1 MARRERGGKLQY
13 LGELVA
19 AAAARIADE
28 GDQVDRKAEPGRP
41 DDPLDSLHRGID
53 VITFV
58 SRKRCVRRAGKF
70 RQMPEREA
78 RSAPG
83 LSYQGGRIHELYGI
97 RSDTIDDLRWQ

>member
-1 MARRERGGKLQY
+1 MSCRERGSKLQY

-19 AAAARIADE
+19 AAASRVADE
-28 GDQVDRKAEPGRP
+28 RDQFDRKAEPGRP

-70 RQMPEREA
+70 RQMPQREA

-83 LSYQGGRIHELYGI
+83 PSYQSGRIHELYGI
-97 RSDTIDDLRWQ
+97 RSDTIYEVRWQ